1 MTQFKLN
8 VPARLASTA
17 IQVRPPSYTVAPQSN
32 TSLIA
37 SMARQVPA
45 TVKSQPTQSH
55 DLSEV
60 WQSNVLVAEEPPSNI
75 KLVQR
80 AIVAMYAERGIQITP
95 EDVNYFDDCIGFY
108 FNTRFFLHSDEGSLA
123 NQFIQ
128 KELSRTMGKKVAVG
142 GDEHR
147 VRVWIDK

>member
-1 MTQFKLN
+1 MTFKLD
-8 VPARLASTA
+8 VPSRLASTA
-17 IQVRPPSYTVAPQSN
+17 IQVRQPSYTVVAQSN
-32 TSLIA
+32 TALIA
-37 SMARQVPA
+37 SMVRQVPA
-45 TVKSQPTQSH
+45 TVKSQPTQSR
-55 DLSEV
+55 DLSKV

-108 FNTRFFLHSDEGSLA
+108 FNTRFTMHSDEGSLA

-128 KELSRTMGKKVAVG
+128 KELSRTMGKKVTVG

>member
-1 MTQFKLN
+1 M
-8 VPARLASTA
+8 
-17 IQVRPPSYTVAPQSN
+17 
-32 TSLIA
+32 
-37 SMARQVPA
+37 
-45 TVKSQPTQSH
+45 
-55 DLSEV
+55 
-60 WQSNVLVAEEPPSNI
+60 VLCDA
-75 KLVQR
+75 
-80 AIVAMYAERGIQITP
+80 AERGISITA

-128 KELSRTMGKKVAVG
+128 KELYRTIGKKVAVG

>member
-1 MTQFKLN
+1 MTFKLN

-17 IQVRPPSYTVAPQSN
+17 IQVRPPSYTVMPQSN

-37 SMARQVPA
+37 SMVRQVPA
-45 TVKSQPTQSH
+45 TVKSQPTQSR

-60 WQSNVLVAEEPPSNI
+60 WRSNVLVAEEPPSNI
-75 KLVQR
+75 KLVQQ